1 MSSPAAAPR
10 TLLVAPNWVGD
21 CVMAEPVFRA
31 LAASGREIV
40 VLAKRP
46 LHGLLAL
53 FPGVVAA
60 IDNRRDEATVAEIAG
75 AGFAEA
81 ILLPNSF
88 RAAWMLSRVGLMTPM
103 RRK

>member
-60 IDNRRDEATVAEIAG
+60 IDNLIKGASGQAIQCFNVAAG
-75 AGFAEA
+75 
-81 ILLPNSF
+81 LPET
-88 RAAWMLSRVGLMTPM
+88 MGLI
-103 RRK
+103 